1 MTSIPCEP
9 ATRPAA
15 PVVLLVDDQ
24 RVNLILLRGLL
35 SSDYHLLEADSGAK
49 ALVLAAADPR
59 PDLILLDI
67 MMPDMDGYE
76 VLRRL
81 RAQPATCEI
90 PVIFVTAMTEEN
102 DERVGL
108 TLGAVDYLT
117 KPLRSPILLARVR
130 TQLELKQGRDELQL
144 RNDSLEVAV
153 QQRTQSLSE
162 ALAHQRELNQRL
174 EQAQLQ
180 LLQSE
185 KMASLGQ
192 FAAGVAHEINNPIS
206 FVRSNLGTLKT
217 YFDDVMAVVQA
228 GDAVCR
234 LAGAGPAGAAV
245 ADYQRL
251 CQDKDLPYLRED
263 LVQVLEE
270 SREGLDR
277 VSRIVADLKNFS
289 RFGREDWAWVDLH
302 EGLHATLR
310 LMAGQRPPGCEVQLE
325 LAPELP
331 LVKCIAPQM
340 HQVFMNLLTNAVQAM
355 QGSGCIRIATRRLD
369 ESRVELRFE
378 DSGPGIAAEH
388 LGRIF
393 DPFFTTQAVGQ
404 GMGLGLSISWGIVH
418 RHAGLLSAH
427 NRDQGGACFV
437 LQLPLDPQAVP
448 PVPTVPTPR
457 SGLGAPVLL
466 PTEGIS

>member
-1 MTSIPCEP
+1 MACEVSGDPAHPLALGRQPLETLMTTFPRAPE
-9 ATRPAA
+9 TRPAA
-15 PVVLLVDDQ
+15 PVVLLVEDQ
-24 RVNLILLRGLL
+24 RINLILLRGLL
-35 SSDYHLLEADSGAK
+35 SPAYQVLEAESGAQGL
-49 ALVLAAADPR
+49 ALAAADPR

-67 MMPDMDGYE
+67 MMPDLDGYE

-81 RAQPATCEI
+81 RSDPVTCEI
-90 PVIFVTAMTEEN
+90 PVIFVTAMTDEN

-117 KPLRSPILLARVR
+117 KPFRSPILLARVR
-130 TQLELKQGRDELQL
+130 TQLELKQGRDELQV
-144 RNDSLEVAV
+144 RNDRLEAAV

-174 EQAQLQ
+174 EQAQIQ

-217 YFDDVMAVVQA
+217 YFEDVMAVLQA

-234 LAGAGPAGAAV
+234 LAEAGPAQAR
-245 ADYQRL
+245 YQRL
-251 CQDKDLPYLRED
+251 CEDKDLPYLRED
-263 LVQVLEE
+263 LVQVLDE

-277 VSRIVADLKNFS
+277 VSRIVADLKHFS

-310 LMAGQRPPGCEVQLE
+310 LMSGQLPPGREVQLE
-325 LAPELP
+325 VGPELP
-331 LVKCIAPQM
+331 LGNC
-340 HQVFMNLLTNAVQAM
+340 
-355 QGSGCIRIATRRLD
+355 IATRRMD

-437 LQLPLDPQAVP
+437 LQLPLDPQAAL
-448 PVPTVPTPR
+448 TVPAPR
-457 SGLGAPVLL
+457 PGLSAPVLL